1 MEFNELEVL
10 TIVNVKKQIKEHILA
25 TTSALTMPGIL
36 SQIIRKGIVTGGMSA
51 SLFHNQKP
59 NDWDIY
65 LTRQEEIDA
74 FNECIKNSVS
84 ATNLVEDTNPKY
96 GVETLMNGKL
106 VTAQATTFKNGLQV
120 ITMAS
125 AIARETFDYVHCMPY
140 YDIQTDIYTI
150 SRRQYD
156 SIMTKT
162 LVHNPR
168 STQPATYR
176 RDKFI
181 KRGWHD

>member
-1 MEFNELEVL
+1 MDFNAQEQVNIL
-10 TIVNVKKQIKEHILA
+10 TVKKQIKEFVLA
-25 TTSALTMPGIL
+25 TTSSLTMPGVL
-36 SQIIRKGIVTGGMSA
+36 GQIIKKGIVTGGMSA
-51 SLFHNQKP
+51 SLFHKEKP
-59 NDWDIY
+59 KDWDIY

-140 YDIQTDIYTI
+140 YDIETDIYTI

-168 STQPATYR
+168 SSQPATYR